1 MAEQSQVTQL
11 LVDWRKG
18 NQQAL
23 NDLLPLVHDSMRQLA
38 SKYMR
43 GEQAGHT
50 LQATALVNEAFL
62 RLVDA
67 DVTWQN
73 RAHFLAVAAQTMR
86 RILIDHAK
94 SKRREKRGGDAL
106 RVTLHETQL
115 GDTGSEPDILDLEDA
130 LNQLSKFD
138 QRKAQ
143 VVELSF
149 FGGMTYDEI
158 GETLSI
164 SPATVDRELRFAKAW
179 LYRELNPDH
188 NNTSDQ

>member
-1 MAEQSQVTQL
+1 MVKQSQVTQL
-11 LVDWRKG
+11 LTDWRNG
-18 NQQAL
+18 NQGAL
-23 NDLLPLVHDSMRQLA
+23 NDLLPLVHDTMRQLA
-38 SKYMR
+38 NKYMR
-43 GEQAGHT
+43 GENPGHT

-62 RLVDA
+62 RLVDV
-67 DVTWQN
+67 DVPWQN

-115 GDTGSEPDILDLEDA
+115 GDTGAEPDILDLEDA

-149 FGGMTYDEI
+149 FGGMTYDEV

-188 NNTSDQ
+188 NNISD